1 MFGENKKY
9 VTNNNGDDLT
19 VLVGDDVMASYEMNY
34 ENLDVEKMKML
45 LQENTEDRIQL
56 DNLE

>member
-9 VTNNNGDDLT
+9 ITNNNGDDLT

-34 ENLDVEKMKML
+34 EDLDVEKMKMFL
-45 LQENTEDRIQL
+45 
-56 DNLE
+56 